1 MKEIRKTKNYGRIL
15 SKTFL
20 FRGVNSNLVE
30 FAYASPLCTCAEFE
44 NGAHIYTR
52 KNFKRSIGIVL
63 SGGLKAV
70 KIRANGQEIL
80 LNTFESGGIF
90 GVAGLFN
97 SSCRYVSDIIA
108 MRRSR
113 VLFLPQSL
121 IKDLIYKDPHV
132 AENYIA
138 FLSSR
143 VRYLNTCIDHFT
155 GGSAEARLARFLLA
169 LREEGQNVV
178 ELPCSLQQLSD
189 TLGIGRASLYRALNA
204 MTANGLI
211 CRTGRRVEIL
221 DSQGLQSVQG

>member
-1 MKEIRKTKNYGRIL
+1 MKQIKKTKKYAQIL
-15 SKTFL
+15 SRTFL
-20 FRGVNSNLVE
+20 FRGVDTELVE
-30 FAYASPLCTCAEFE
+30 YAYNSPRCTCAEFE
-44 NGAHIYTR
+44 NGEYVYTR

-70 KIRANGQEIL
+70 KIRASGQEIL
-80 LNTFESGGIF
+80 LNTFENGGIF

-108 MRRSR
+108 MRRSK
-113 VLFLPQSL
+113 VLFLSQPL

-132 AENYIA
+132 AENYIS
-138 FLSSR
+138 FLSGR

-155 GGSAEARLARFLLA
+155 CGSAEARLARFLLA
-169 LREEGQNVV
+169 LQEEGENVV

-204 MTANGLI
+204 MTEYGLI
-211 CRTGRRVEIL
+211 RRTGRRVEIL
-221 DSQGLQSVQG
+221 NSESLRNV

>member
-1 MKEIRKTKNYGRIL
+1 MKELKKTKKYGQIL
-15 SKTFL
+15 SRTFL
-20 FRGVNSNLVE
+20 FRGVDSKLVE

-44 NGAHIYTR
+44 NGEHIYTR

-70 KIRANGQEIL
+70 KKRENGKEIL
-80 LNTFESGGIF
+80 LNTFENGGIF

-113 VLFLPQSL
+113 VLFLPQVL
-121 IKDLIYKDPHV
+121 IKDLIYKDPHI

-169 LREEGQNVV
+169 LEKNAQNVV

-189 TLGIGRASLYRALNA
+189 TLGIGRASLYRALTS
-204 MTANGLI
+204 MTENGLI
-211 CRTGRRVEIL
+211 RRSGRRVEIL
-221 DSQGLQSVQG
+221 NSEGLQHVQA